1 MNNCLKIFRSWP
13 LALALFASACASAG
27 MNARPE
33 DIPALEQRV
42 ADKPND
48 ADAAAT
54 LGVAYY
60 NAKRYEDARTSLN
73 KAIAAGSNTGAT
85 YLYLGLANEE
95 LKDWAAARSAYE
107 KYVEVGADGDVKDQ
121 IRGRLALVARQ
132 QLKAD
137 AKLVLEREQQLTDEP
152 PTPRTVAVMPFNMV
166 GTSEEL
172 APLQTALTD
181 MIITDLSVSPA
192 IISIER
198 VKMNAMID
206 EMLLAQAG
214 LVESNTGVRVGR
226 LLKAEHVVQGQL
238 AQSGDQQLR
247 ADATVLNT
255 VRRESAG
262 TFGQTQALAAIFDLE
277 KQLVFSIFDAV
288 GVTLTASER
297 EKINENRTGNLLAF
311 LAYGRG
317 LNELDRGNYQEAST
331 FFRQASQLDPSFA
344 PAQTQQT
351 EAAELQAAEQSS
363 TADVAAV
370 ADVEVMQPA
379 GDNLAAAVA
388 TDLNP
393 SGIDNIVQGQTQNT
407 PSAPPTPA
415 GDVAQNQTGNIATS
429 TGQTSGPTTA
439 AKATIT
445 IIIKRPG
452 A

>member
-1 MNNCLKIFRSWP
+1 
-13 LALALFASACASAG
+13 

-42 ADKPND
+42 AARPDD
-48 ADAAAT
+48 ADANAT

-60 NAKRYEDARTSLN
+60 NAKRYEDARSTLA
-73 KAIAAGSNTGAT
+73 KAIAAGSNAGAS

-95 LKDWAAARSAYE
+95 LKDWPAARAAYQ

-206 EMLLAQAG
+206 EMLLAQSG

-255 VRRESAG
+255 VRREAAG
-262 TFGQTQALAAIFDLE
+262 TFAQSQALSAIFDLE
-277 KQLVFSIFDAV
+277 KQIVFSIFDAV

-331 FFRQASQLDPSFA
+331 FFRQASQLDPNFA
-344 PAQTQQT
+344 PAQVQQT
-351 EAAELQAAEQSS
+351 EAAELQAAEQTT
-363 TADVAAV
+363 TAEVAAV
-370 ADVEVMQPA
+370 ADAEVPLPAAAPAVE
-379 GDNLAAAVA
+379 NLAATIAG
-388 TDLNP
+388 DLNP
-393 SGIDNIVQGQTQNT
+393 SNIDNITQGTTQNT
-407 PSAPPTPA
+407 QSSPPSSA
-415 GDVAQNQTGNIATS
+415 GDVAQNQSGNIATS
-429 TGQTSGPTTA
+429 TGQITGPTVP